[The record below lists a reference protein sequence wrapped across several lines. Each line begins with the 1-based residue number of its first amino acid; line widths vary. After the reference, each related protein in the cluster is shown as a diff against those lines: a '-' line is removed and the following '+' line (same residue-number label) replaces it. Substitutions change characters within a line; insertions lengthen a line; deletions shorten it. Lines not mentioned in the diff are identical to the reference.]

1 MEKILFAGSS
11 DPKTAKILAKRAK
24 IKFGKILIKKF
35 ACKEKYVRIFEEVKG
50 KIAYIYQ
57 TINQNPDEILIE
69 TFLIA
74 KVLNQERAKKIVLI
88 FPILPY
94 SRQERIEKDRKEP
107 NSAQLLATLF
117 EASKID
123 KIITCHL
130 HTENILKFYKIE
142 VLNIKPYLL
151 FAKEIKKVIKNDKN
165 WQVVAPDEG
174 ALNDARS
181 LAQLLGNLEFSFF
194 EKKRED
200 PAKKANFVLNLVFK
214 GKLNKGNVILFDDMV
229 DTGQTIIKAKREL
242 EKLGAKKIILAATH
256 PILSG
261 NAKEKLEKEGFY
273 KIFFS
278 NSILHSFE
286 SKKFKI
292 LDLTFEIAK
301 YL

>member
-35 ACKEKYVRIFEEVKG
+35 ACKEKYIRIFENVKG

-57 TINQNPDEILIE
+57 TVNQNPDEALIE

-74 KVLNQERAKKIVLI
+74 KVLNQEEAKKIVLI
-88 FPILPY
+88 LPILPY
-94 SRQERIEKDRKEP
+94 SRQERVEKGRKEP
-107 NSAQLLATLF
+107 NSTELFANLF
-117 EASKID
+117 EALNVE

-130 HTENILKFYKIE
+130 HSEKILKFYKIE
-142 VLNIKPYLL
+142 VLNIKPYSL
-151 FAKEIKKVIKNDKN
+151 FAEELKKQIKNKGA
-165 WQVVAPDEG
+165 WQVVAPDRG
-174 ALNDARS
+174 ALNDAKI
-181 LAQLLGNLEFSFF
+181 LAQLLENLEFSFF
-194 EKKRED
+194 EKRRED
-200 PAKKANFVLNLVFK
+200 PAKKTNFVSSLIFR
-214 GKLNKGNVILFDDMV
+214 GKLKKENVILFDDMV
-229 DTGQTIIKAKREL
+229 DTGQTIIRAKREL
-242 EKLGAKKIILAATH
+242 EKLGAKRIILVATH

-278 NSILHSFE
+278 NSIPHSSK

-292 LDLTFEIAK
+292 LDLTPEIAK
-301 YL
+301 CL